1 MPLNGMRRAIAS
13 GRARGTGARD
23 GRGEAGEAGG
33 DAICGRLRARE
44 RRAFFAQALAVAGGR
59 QALGLR
65 APGRAVICAAV

>member
-23 GRGEAGEAGG
+23 GRGEAGG

>member
-13 GRARGTGARD
+13 GRARGTGA
-23 GRGEAGEAGG
+23 GKRGKRGG